1 MGLFSGYR
9 DAHHLKWREA
19 AEYYRTIHVYNLS
32 TVGGILPYLWKR
44 MRANVLCLPG

>member
-32 TVGGILPYLWKR
+32 TVGVSYRIYGS
-44 MRANVLCLPG
+44 G